1 MDTIYFKQL
10 TLKASVSVILKFPLK
25 YGKWLLFPLFRFGS
39 FHFAGE
45 YFSQFSTDFEN
56 SCSSKIL
63 GQNSIKIQIFASI
76 GAFLLS
82 LMDEHKNVP
91 KMVKIP
97 YKFGSFFRIF
107 DLWCG
112 YYSGGLSGKWFQ
124 ITLILYKC
132 RPKKMLHQNL
142 KVPGTLTYRLFSV
155 RSLSAYH
162 QEAYYL

>member
-1 MDTIYFKQL
+1 M
-10 TLKASVSVILKFPLK
+10 KFPLK

-82 LMDEHKNVP
+82 LMDEHKKSSKNGQNP
-91 KMVKIP
+91 IQIWL
-97 YKFGSFFRIF
+97 FFPNFRPMMW
-107 DLWCG
+107 LK
-112 YYSGGLSGKWFQ
+112 SGVIYGRSLGGFKTWTT
-124 ITLILYKC
+124 I
-132 RPKKMLHQNL
+132 R
-142 KVPGTLTYRLFSV
+142 VPGTFRFRCNNFFGLHLYSIRV
-155 RSLSAYH
+155 I
-162 QEAYYL
+162 